1 MSMPSDVLVRYTE
14 PKDAPYLKKWLMQE
28 DARDTFP
35 KHDEVEVD
43 DAVVRWISFCRFR
56 CSLTIVKEG
65 IPIGIATL
73 YLQPYLRLVHQCE
86 FGIILDPEAR
96 GQGLGTILLNHLLHL
111 AKEKFQI
118 ELIHLQVYD
127 KNPAA
132 IRFYQRFGF
141 KTFGEQVGWI
151 KEGDGRYGGRLF
163 MERML

>member
-1 MSMPSDVLVRYTE
+1 MSIPSDVVVRYTE
-14 PKDAPYLKKWLMQE
+14 PKDAPYLKNWLIQE
-28 DARDTFP
+28 DVRDAFP
-35 KHDEVEVD
+35 MQDEMEVD

-65 IPIGIATL
+65 IPVGIATL

-86 FGIILDPEAR
+86 FGIIMDPLAR
-96 GQGLGTILLNHLLHL
+96 GQGFGTMLLNHLLHL
-111 AKEKFQI
+111 AKEKFHI

-151 KEGDGRYGGRLF
+151 KEGEGRYGGRLF

>member
-1 MSMPSDVLVRYTE
+1 MSISPSVVVRYTE
-14 PKDAPYLKKWLMQE
+14 PQDAKYLKNWLIQE
-28 DARDTFP
+28 DVRDAFP
-35 KHDEVEVD
+35 MQDAMEVE
-43 DAVVRWISFCRFR
+43 DAVIRWVSFCRFG
-56 CSLTIVKEG
+56 CSLTLVKDG
-65 IPIGIATL
+65 LPVGIATL

-86 FGIILDPEAR
+86 FGIILDPAVR

-132 IRFYQRFGF
+132 IRFYEKFGF

-151 KEGDGRYGGRLF
+151 KEGEGRYGGRLF

>member
-1 MSMPSDVLVRYTE
+1 MP
-14 PKDAPYLKKWLMQE
+14 
-28 DARDTFP
+28 
-35 KHDEVEVD
+35 VD